1 MEVSNEMV
9 RIESHD
15 NVLVATLGRG
25 VQNTID
31 DAFADAIEHALD
43 EAQRRGA
50 ALLHLRT
57 ATPHFCGGADP
68 ARVARWLEEGGDEAL
83 RSDGDRW
90 ASLFRRI
97 EQQETIVFAEVKGN
111 ALGAGLG
118 LALACDLRIVSAAAR
133 IGVPEVRV
141 GLLPAGMTVDRL
153 VGLAGMVAAQ
163 RLLLGGDIIDGT
175 EAFRLGLAH
184 WIAPQNELESEADAL
199 VKRVA
204 KQSAPA
210 LREAKRL
217 LAASR
222 RNGREEAGAVEAQA
236 FHRLI
241 NDEEPRDRI
250 RKLLVRLAAAA
261 AAK

>member
-9 RIESHD
+9 RIEARD
-15 NVLVATLGRG
+15 NVLVATLSRG
-25 VQNTID
+25 VHNTID

-43 EAQRRGA
+43 EAQQRGV

-68 ARVARWLEEGGDEAL
+68 ARVARWLEDGGDAAL
-83 RSDGDRW
+83 RADGDRW
-90 ASLFRRI
+90 AKLFQRI
-97 EQQETIVFAEVKGN
+97 EEQDTIVFAEVKGN
-111 ALGAGLG
+111 TLGAGLG

-141 GLLPAGMTVDRL
+141 GLLPAGTTVGRL
-153 VGLAGMVAAQ
+153 VGLAGAVAAQ

-184 WIAPQNELESEADAL
+184 WLAPENELAGQAEAL

-210 LREAKRL
+210 LREAKRV
-217 LAASR
+217 LAASC
-222 RNGREEAGAVEAQA
+222 RNGTQDVGAVEAQA
-236 FHRLI
+236 FDRLI
-241 NDEEPRDRI
+241 NDEETRDRI
-250 RKLLVRLAAAA
+250 RKLLVRLSAAA